1 MLRIVQLSGLAG
13 GGRSLPVPRPLAQR
27 QRRRYSMKWIIT
39 ASAKRRDGRLAH
51 RVAQELIAVAE
62 GRSGVWDKRD
72 QTHKMATATR
82 SNLDVVESR
91 RRLMNTTTRTFN

>member
-1 MLRIVQLSGLAG
+1 MLRIVQLKGLAG

-27 QRRRYSMKWIIT
+27 QRRRFSMKWIID
-39 ASAKRRDGRLAH
+39 ASGKRRDGRLAH

-72 QTHKMATATR
+72 QVHKMATVTR
-82 SNLDVVESR
+82 ANLDVVDFRARHMKSS
-91 RRLMNTTTRTFN
+91 TTKRK